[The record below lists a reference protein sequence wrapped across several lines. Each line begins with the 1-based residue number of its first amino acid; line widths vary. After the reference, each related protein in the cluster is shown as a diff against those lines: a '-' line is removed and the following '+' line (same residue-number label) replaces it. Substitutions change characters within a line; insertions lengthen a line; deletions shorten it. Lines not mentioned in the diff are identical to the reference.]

1 MNPAVKTPP
10 RAPAKAERGLRAD
23 AKRNH
28 EAILVA
34 AKKLFADQGL
44 DAQMP
49 DIAKAAKVGVGT
61 VYRHFPTKD
70 DLIEALV
77 ADRFERIA
85 EQAEEALAHAKDD
98 PWEAFC
104 DYMRFSVELQAND
117 AALSQVLTT
126 RTDVMQAHAESSGTV
141 ALSEKLLKLAQRS
154 GELRKDA
161 EVEDIPMVICGL
173 GHVTQ
178 AARAGE
184 MAPGMSWERFL
195 AIVLDGLRAPGSG
208 KLPRRAPGTPR
219 LRS

>member
-1 MNPAVKTPP
+1 VNLTMTPVTKAKPAPPEETPQG
-10 RAPAKAERGLRAD
+10 ERVLRAD
-23 AKRNH
+23 ARRNR
-28 EAILVA
+28 EAVIA
-34 AKKLFADQGL
+34 AAAELFAEQGV

-49 DIAKAAKVGVGT
+49 DIAKSAKVGVGT

-77 ADRFERIA
+77 EARFERIA
-85 EQAEEALAHAKDD
+85 ERGREALKEAKDE
-98 PWEAFC
+98 PWKAFC

-117 AALSQVLTT
+117 RALSQVMAS
-126 RTDVMQAHAESSGTV
+126 RADVIQAHAENSGVFELSGKLV
-141 ALSEKLLKLAQRS
+141 ALAQKS
-154 GELRKDA
+154 GDLRKDA
-161 EVEDIPMVICGL
+161 EVWDVPMIICGL

-208 KLPRRAPGTPR
+208 KLPDRVE
-219 LRS
+219 

>member
-1 MNPAVKTPP
+1 MTPVTKAKPAPP
-10 RAPAKAERGLRAD
+10 EKAPQRERVLRAD
-23 AKRNH
+23 ARRNR
-28 EAILVA
+28 EAVIA
-34 AKKLFADQGL
+34 AAAELFAEQGV

-77 ADRFERIA
+77 EARFERIA
-85 EQAEEALAHAKDD
+85 ERGREALKEANDD
-98 PWEAFC
+98 PWKAFC

-117 AALSQVLTT
+117 RALSQAMAS
-126 RTDVMQAHAESSGTV
+126 RADVMQAHAENSGVFEMSGKLV
-141 ALSEKLLKLAQRS
+141 ALAQKS
-154 GELRKDA
+154 GDLRRDA
-161 EVEDIPMVICGL
+161 EVWDVPMIICGL

-208 KLPRRAPGTPR
+208 KLPARVE
-219 LRS
+219 

>member
-1 MNPAVKTPP
+1 MTPVTKATPAPPEETPQG
-10 RAPAKAERGLRAD
+10 ERVLRAD
-23 AKRNH
+23 ARRNR
-28 EAILVA
+28 EAVIA
-34 AKKLFADQGL
+34 AAAELFAEQGV

-77 ADRFERIA
+77 EARFERIA
-85 EQAEEALAHAKDD
+85 ERGREALKEAKGD
-98 PWEAFC
+98 PWKAFC

-117 AALSQVLTT
+117 RALSQAMAS
-126 RTDVMQAHAESSGTV
+126 RADVMQTHAENSGVFEMSGKLV
-141 ALSEKLLKLAQRS
+141 ALAQKS
-154 GELRKDA
+154 GDLRRDA
-161 EVEDIPMVICGL
+161 EVWDVPMIICGL

-208 KLPRRAPGTPR
+208 KLPARVE
-219 LRS
+219 